1 MTTLYICEPGAVLR
15 RDGESWVVT
24 AAPERGAREILTRIL
39 GHQLR
44 AAVLLGRV
52 HATTEALHLC
62 LAQAIMLA
70 WLDRGGRFLGR
81 LTPRQNRSPQPR
93 LAQYRLAHDPEAR
106 LARAR
111 TVAVA
116 KVANAAAVLRRL
128 QSNRPGRPELGEAI
142 AALGERQS
150 AIEAAPDPPALL
162 GAEGMAA
169 RGYFAALRVVFPPA
183 MPFAGRA
190 RRPPP
195 DPVNALLSLGY
206 VLLGLRLSGLIEA
219 LGLDPAIGFLHELR
233 PGRDSLALDILEELR
248 HPLVDLFVLRLCN
261 LAMMRQENFEP
272 DPDRPGGVR
281 LCQEDLKRFLR
292 LWEEWLDRPL
302 PEEGG
307 AGVSPNHLLRRQ
319 VERLTDD
326 LRGGAP
332 YRPFRFRG

>member
-1 MTTLYICEPGAVLR
+1 MTVLYICEPGAVLR

-24 AAPERGAREILTRIL
+24 AAPERGVRNVMARIL
-39 GHQLR
+39 GHHLH

-62 LAQAIMLA
+62 LAHAIMLA

-81 LTPRQNRSPQPR
+81 LTPRQNRSPEPR
-93 LAQYRLAHDPEAR
+93 LAQYCLALDPAAR
-106 LARAR
+106 LTRAR
-111 TVAVA
+111 TIAAA

-128 QSNRPGRPELGEAI
+128 QSNRPGRAELGATIAMLRDCHDAI
-142 AALGERQS
+142 A
-150 AIEAAPDPPALL
+150 AAPDPPALL

-169 RGYFAALRVVFPPA
+169 RAYFAALRDVFPPA

-195 DPVNALLSLGY
+195 DPVNALLSFGY

-219 LGLDPAIGFLHELR
+219 LGLDPAIGFLHDLR
-233 PGRDSLALDILEELR
+233 PGRDSLSLDLLEELR
-248 HPLVDLFVLRLCN
+248 HPAVDLFVLRLCN
-261 LAMMRQENFEP
+261 LAMMRPENFEP
-272 DPDRPGGVR
+272 DPDHPGGVR
-281 LCQEDLKRFLR
+281 LCQDDLKRFLQ
-292 LWEEWLDRPL
+292 LWEEWLDKPL
-302 PEEGG
+302 PEEG
-307 AGVSPNHLLRRQ
+307 AAAISPTHLLRRQ
-319 VERLTDD
+319 VERLAED

>member
-1 MTTLYICEPGAVLR
+1 MTVLYICEPGAVLR

-24 AAPERGAREILTRIL
+24 AAPKHGVHDILARIL
-39 GHQLR
+39 GHQLQ

-62 LAQAIMLA
+62 LVQAIMLA

-81 LTPRQNRSPQPR
+81 LTPRQNRSAEPR
-93 LAQYRLAHDPEAR
+93 VAQYRLALDPAAR
-106 LARAR
+106 LTRAK
-111 TVAVA
+111 TVAAA

-128 QSNRPGRPELGEAI
+128 QSNRPGRPELGATI
-142 AALGERQS
+142 AALGEWQR
-150 AIEAAPDPPALL
+150 AIAAAADPSALL

-219 LGLDPAIGFLHELR
+219 LGLDPAIGFLHDLR
-233 PGRDSLALDILEELR
+233 PGRDSLALDLLEELR
-248 HPLVDLFVLRLCN
+248 HPVVDLLVLRLCN
-261 LAMMRQENFEP
+261 LAMMRPENFEP
-272 DPDRPGGVR
+272 DPDHPGGVR
-281 LCQEDLKRFLR
+281 LRQEDLKRFLQ
-292 LWEEWLDRPL
+292 LWEEWLDKPL
-302 PEEGG
+302 PEEG
-307 AGVSPNHLLRRQ
+307 AAATSPAHLLRRQ
-319 VERLTDD
+319 VERLADD
-326 LRGGAP
+326 LRGGAS
-332 YRPFRFRG
+332 YCPFRFRG